1 MSEAPQRPGDIGSDA
16 TLDGSMLATAAPAAT
31 SVAGISAMAGTSGTS
46 GTSGTRGASLLVQ
59 RELPA
64 EFDRSDLSDRE
75 RELVVSRYRLLSRL
89 GAGGMGLVYLAYDPS
104 LDRKVAVKLL
114 RPAGD
119 GIEPAAEAHARLH
132 REAQALAKLSH
143 PNVVAVYDVGT
154 YDASALYGTP
164 RHDDA
169 GQGVFLVM
177 EYIKGVTLA
186 RWLED
191 RLRSWQEIVAVFLA
205 AGRGLV
211 AAHAVGVIHRDFKPS
226 NVLVRSSGSV
236 HVFDFGLA
244 RAAGGIEAPRSE
256 AHTEASSQ
264 ELWSATL
271 SSPLTQFGAF
281 VGTPAYMAPEQRGG
295 EDVDERSDQFSFC
308 VALYEGL
315 YGNRPFSGGNVYAL
329 EMAKLSGQLDPPRR
343 PRRLPK
349 GLLRAVTRGLAPE
362 PRERWPTL
370 PALLAEL
377 DRLLR
382 RRRGRIAAAALSV
395 ALLGAGAGAYAV
407 AGGDVCT
414 GAPEAFGELW
424 GDASRAAIT
433 QAFTAT
439 GLSYAPDTAA
449 RVAERLDDYRARW
462 LTVHTDA
469 CEAANVRRSQSH
481 ALMDRRMLCLHHR
494 RDELA
499 ALLEVLAAADADVVQ
514 HAVPAV
520 AGLPAVEQCADLVAL
535 GRADPLSADPN
546 VALAIA
552 EAERRLAVARAEL
565 AAGRYAATITLA
577 RASLAAAERLGERRL
592 RAASELILGHAKLR
606 LAEYGESESF
616 LSAAYFDALAVGR
629 DDTALASA
637 TLLATLIGDHLVR
650 PSEGTVWARHI
661 EALLERTGRPPG
673 SIGGYQTVRAVIAM
687 RTGDFRTAEVAYRAA
702 IAAYELEYPRDE
714 LAIASVLG
722 KLAAV
727 ISQLGKHAEALA
739 LLQRALAIH
748 TDNLGP
754 DHPDVAEALGTMGRI
769 HALLG
774 DDGAAEQFQRRALQ
788 IWRASLPPG
797 HESLASPLSSLGD
810 IAVGKAR
817 YDEARVYYDEARTI
831 WRDHHAPDHPR
842 VLGIQERLAGVLLMQ
857 GSLAPAHQI
866 ADDALHAWN
875 GLKKPEPAGLTLIL
889 LIRAQIA
896 IAEEDHTTA
905 RSLLTR
911 AHNTASAAFGKDH
924 LYAVSA
930 RMLLLGQRVEQ
941 GAHAEVLPDLIAL
954 VTGLEGQYGK
964 DARWLVEPLLLLA
977 RARHGVG
984 QYTQARGDLERGRKL
999 AVDNNILA
1007 LYGELDL
1014 AMARV
1019 LWDGG
1024 TDRPGARLLAQ
1035 AAVEAARRSG
1045 MARSLI
1051 DAEKWLQEHPAP

>member
-16 TLDGSMLATAAPAAT
+16 TLDGSMLATAAPAAST
-31 SVAGISAMAGTSGTS
+31 ASGLSAAAGS
-46 GTSGTRGASLLVQ
+46 RGALLLQ
-59 RELPA
+59 RELPV
-64 EFDRSDLSDRE
+64 EFDRSGLSDRE

-104 LDRKVAVKLL
+104 LDRKVALKLL

-164 RHDDA
+164 HHDDA

-177 EYIKGVTLA
+177 EYIEGVTLA

-256 AHTEASSQ
+256 AHTDATSQ

-295 EDVDERSDQFSFC
+295 EEVDERSDQFSFC

-349 GLLRAVTRGLAPE
+349 GLHRAVARGLAPE
-362 PRERWPTL
+362 PRDRWPTL
-370 PALLAEL
+370 PALLADL

-382 RRRGRIAAAALSV
+382 RRRGRIAAAVLSV

-414 GAPEAFGELW
+414 GAPAAFGELW
-424 GDASRAAIT
+424 GEDPRAAISR
-433 QAFTAT
+433 AFTAT
-439 GLSYAPDTAA
+439 GVSYAPDTAA

-469 CEAANVRRSQSH
+469 CEAANVRRSQSY
-481 ALMDRRMLCLHHR
+481 ALMDRRMLCLQHR

-499 ALLEVLAAADADVVQ
+499 ALLAVFAAADADVVQ
-514 HAVPAV
+514 HAVPAI
-520 AGLPAVEQCADLVAL
+520 AGLPAVEQCADLAAL

-546 VALAIA
+546 VALGIA
-552 EAERRLAVARAEL
+552 EAERGLAVARAEL

-577 RASLAAAERLGERRL
+577 RASLTAAERLGERRL
-592 RAASELILGHAKLR
+592 KAASELILGHAKLR
-606 LAEYGESESF
+606 LAEYPESERF
-616 LSAAYFDALAVGR
+616 LSAAYFDAIAVGR
-629 DDTALASA
+629 DDTALAAA
-637 TLLATLIGDHLVR
+637 TLLATLIGDNLVR
-650 PSEGTVWARHI
+650 PSEGAVWARHI
-661 EALLERTGRPPG
+661 DALLDRTDRPPG
-673 SIGGYQTVRAVIAM
+673 SLGGYQTVRAVIAM
-687 RTGDFRTAEVAYRAA
+687 RTGDFTTAEVAYRAA
-702 IAAYELEYPRDE
+702 ITAYEQEHPRDE
-714 LAIASVLG
+714 LAIAGVLSR
-722 KLAAV
+722 LAAV
-727 ISQLGKHAEALA
+727 ITQLGKHAEALV
-739 LLQRALAIH
+739 LLQRALAIY

-754 DHPDVAEALGTMGRI
+754 DHPDVAEALSTMGRT
-769 HALLG
+769 HALRG
-774 DDGAAEQFQRRALQ
+774 EDGAAEQFQRRALQ

-797 HESLASPLSSLGD
+797 HESLAAPLSSLGD

-817 YDEARVYYDEARTI
+817 YEEARVYYDEARTI
-831 WRDHHAPDHPR
+831 WRNHHAADHPR
-842 VLGIQERLAGVLLMQ
+842 VLGIQERLAGVLLIQ
-857 GSLAPAHQI
+857 GSLAPARRI
-866 ADDALHAWN
+866 ADEALHAWN
-875 GLKKPEPAGLTLIL
+875 GLKQPEPAGLTLIL

-941 GAHAEVLPDLIAL
+941 GAHAEVLPDLVTL
-954 VTGLEGQYGK
+954 VSGLEAQYGK
-964 DARWLVEPLLLLA
+964 DARWLVEPLLLLG
-977 RARHGVG
+977 RARHGVR
-984 QYTQARGDLERGRKL
+984 QYTQARVDLERGRKL
-999 AVDNNILA
+999 AVANDILA

-1019 LWDGG
+1019 LWDGDI
-1024 TDRPGARLLAQ
+1024 DRPAARVLAQ
-1035 AAVEAARRSG
+1035 AAVEAAGKSG
-1045 MARSLI
+1045 MARSLV
-1051 DAEKWLQEHPAP
+1051 DAEKWLQEHPAQ